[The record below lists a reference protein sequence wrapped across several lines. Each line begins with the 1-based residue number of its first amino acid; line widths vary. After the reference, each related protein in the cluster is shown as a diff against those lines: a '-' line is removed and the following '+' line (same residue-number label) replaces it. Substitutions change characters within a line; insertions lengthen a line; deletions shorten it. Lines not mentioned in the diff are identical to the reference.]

1 MGEERAEEGAIRNR
15 SKRLGRGG
23 YISTRGRSVVVCRGE
38 EDCGLDSGTRR
49 ITTRNERNPCQWT
62 SFAFPIFIVPAL
74 NSRRASCF
82 PSVARERQGRDC
94 SIYLELRNS
103 SYHLVVFFP
112 LFLLLF
118 YPSFPRVC
126 FI

>member
-1 MGEERAEEGAIRNR
+1 MEEERAKGGTVRNR

-82 PSVARERQGRDC
+82 PSVARERQGLFDISRATKFVLPPRG
-94 SIYLELRNS
+94 ILS
-103 SYHLVVFFP
+103 SFSSS
-112 LFLLLF
+112 FL
-118 YPSFPRVC
+118 PRSFPRVC